1 MSTILKA
8 LRRLEEEG
16 SNPDSN
22 RSKTAQPAQTDPA
35 GASPTAPASVG
46 GGLLR
51 DRILAEEVAAQA
63 LAPEPA
69 PSKRGYQIGLLATV
83 ATVALAALVFGVNR
97 YLESSGAGRIR
108 IEDPLESPRAS
119 APTAA
124 AAAPV
129 AVADA
134 SAGQAAPSDPT
145 RLSLENILAAQ
156 PPRTETGARDV
167 EPSTASDE
175 ALPPTQAPPQIPTQA
190 PTHTPAPTQ
199 MAPSRRA
206 IPVPVAP
213 TPALASDET
222 DAPSP
227 ALASTSDETDA
238 PSAPSRARLDDAAVS
253 PTPAV
258 SAQRKAR
265 SIRSLPEAA
274 PSTVAATAAAAT
286 ATGIATATDDAAAV
300 PPDRERVTG
309 PLAAADRAS
318 SEATFRSSTPR
329 EASESRPT
337 YAEAQAREAAP
348 VERIDHRGLPDLVV
362 VRTSWHPDASR
373 RSAKI
378 RVLETDETLTL
389 REGDA
394 VGGLVIE
401 EITPSSVLFQA
412 GEVEIRRK
420 VGSTN

>member
-1 MSTILKA
+1 M
-8 LRRLEEEG
+8 
-16 SNPDSN
+16 
-22 RSKTAQPAQTDPA
+22 
-35 GASPTAPASVG
+35 
-46 GGLLR
+46 
-51 DRILAEEVAAQA
+51 
-63 LAPEPA
+63 PA
-69 PSKRGYQIGLLATV
+69 P
-83 ATVALAALVFGVNR
+83 
-97 YLESSGAGRIR
+97 
-108 IEDPLESPRAS
+108 
-119 APTAA
+119 
-124 AAAPV
+124 
-129 AVADA
+129 
-134 SAGQAAPSDPT
+134 T
-145 RLSLENILAAQ
+145 R
-156 PPRTETGARDV
+156 
-167 EPSTASDE
+167 
-175 ALPPTQAPPQIPTQA
+175 
-190 PTHTPAPTQ
+190 TPAPTQ
-199 MAPSRRA
+199 LAPSRRA
-206 IPVPVAP
+206 VPVPVPVAP
-213 TPALASDET
+213 APPLASDET

-227 ALASTSDETDA
+227 ALASTSDETDV

-286 ATGIATATDDAAAV
+286 ATDIATATDDAAAV

-373 RSAKI
+373 RSAKV
-378 RVLETDETLTL
+378 RVIETDETLTL